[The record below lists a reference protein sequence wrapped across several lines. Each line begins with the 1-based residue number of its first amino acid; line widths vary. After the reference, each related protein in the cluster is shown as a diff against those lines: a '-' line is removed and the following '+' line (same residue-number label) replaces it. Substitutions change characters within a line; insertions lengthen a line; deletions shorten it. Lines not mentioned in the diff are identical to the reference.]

1 MKSHADDLA
10 RELRLWLDSTV
21 SDDMVK
27 EQARRFLLSLA
38 SAMDT
43 QSPRS
48 TDLRPPRVPPTGQ
61 AAKGDGSQLT
71 SLALIRTRF
80 SVSHLPYES
89 HVEAEARLAAALVLL
104 LQDTFGVDKSIFVA
118 TPHRIQRTA
127 VWQALKV
134 SGQTA
139 IAQGPAPDG
148 EQDEMDDLTELMGG
162 LKVSHNNLRVDTVE
176 RLQGMPLA
184 SSLPSQC
191 NLIATLIGA
200 EASFV
205 IFLLSHTHTQSLPN
219 HVGFLLTRRR
229 LNVGI
234 SRAKSLCIVISS
246 REVLNPGIEVLANA
260 DTRDGLEFLRAY
272 EDRAWSGDIDLNV

>member
-10 RELRLWLDSTV
+10 RELRLWLDSTL

-38 SAMDT
+38 SAMDIK
-43 QSPRS
+43 SSRS
-48 TDLRPPRVPPTGQ
+48 TDLRPPRVPPSGQ
-61 AAKGDGSQLT
+61 IGKGDGSQLT

-104 LQDTFGVDKSIFVA
+104 LQDTFGVDESIFVA

-127 VWQALKV
+127 VRQALKM
-134 SGQTA
+134 SGQA

-148 EQDEMDDLTELMGG
+148 EQDEMDNLTELLEG

-176 RLQGMPLA
+176 RLQGAP
-184 SSLPSQC
+184 
-191 NLIATLIGA
+191 
-200 EASFV
+200 V
-205 IFLLSHTHTQSLPN
+205 
-219 HVGFLLTRRR
+219 
-229 LNVGI
+229 
-234 SRAKSLCIVISS
+234 
-246 REVLNPGIEVLANA
+246 
-260 DTRDGLEFLRAY
+260 
-272 EDRAWSGDIDLNV
+272 

>member
-10 RELRLWLDSTV
+10 RELRLWLDSTH

-38 SAMDT
+38 NAMDIK
-43 QSPRS
+43 SSRS

-61 AAKGDGSQLT
+61 VAKGDGGQLT

-127 VWQALKV
+127 VRQALKM
-134 SGQTA
+134 SGQA

-148 EQDEMDDLTELMGG
+148 EQDEMDNLTGLMEG
-162 LKVSHNNLRVDTVE
+162 LKVSHSNLRVDTVE
-176 RLQGMPLA
+176 RLQGTPVW
-184 SSLPSQC
+184 SSLLSHC

-205 IFLLSHTHTQSLPN
+205 IFLLSHTHTPSLSS

-246 REVLNPGIEVLANA
+246 REVLNPGIEVLANP

>member
-21 SDDMVK
+21 SHDMVK

-43 QSPRS
+43 KSPRS

-61 AAKGDGSQLT
+61 VGKGDGSQLT

-89 HVEAEARLAAALVLL
+89 HVEAEARLAAALVFL

-127 VWQALKV
+127 VWKALKL
-134 SGQTA
+134 SGQTSA
-139 IAQGPAPDG
+139 EGPAPDG
-148 EQDEMDDLTELMGG
+148 EQDEIDDLTELMGG

-176 RLQGMPLA
+176 RLQGTPFFHLACPLNA
-184 SSLPSQC
+184 TSL
-191 NLIATLIGA
+191 
-200 EASFV
+200 
-205 IFLLSHTHTQSLPN
+205 
-219 HVGFLLTRRR
+219 R
-229 LNVGI
+229 L
-234 SRAKSLCIVISS
+234 
-246 REVLNPGIEVLANA
+246 
-260 DTRDGLEFLRAY
+260 
-272 EDRAWSGDIDLNV
+272 

>member
-1 MKSHADDLA
+1 MKSHVDDLA
-10 RELRLWLDSTV
+10 RELRLWLDSPV

-27 EQARRFLLSLA
+27 EQARRFLISLA
-38 SAMDT
+38 STMDT
-43 QSPRS
+43 KSPGS
-48 TDLRPPRVPPTGQ
+48 TDLRPPRVPLTGQ
-61 AAKGDGSQLT
+61 VVKGDGSQLT

-80 SVSHLPYES
+80 SASHLPYES

-104 LQDTFGVDKSIFVA
+104 LQETFGVDKSIFVA

-127 VWQALKV
+127 VRQALKL
-134 SGQTA
+134 SGQTT
-139 IAQGPAPDG
+139 AQGPAPDG
-148 EQDEMDDLTELMGG
+148 EQDEMDTLTDLMEG

-176 RLQGMPLA
+176 RLQGT
-184 SSLPSQC
+184 SFPSRLFSYC
-191 NLIATLIGA
+191 SLIATLIGA

-205 IFLLSHTHTQSLPN
+205 IFLLSHTHTQSLSS
-219 HVGFLLTRRR
+219 HIGFLLTRRR

-246 REVLNPGIEVLANA
+246 RGVLNPGIEVLANA